1 MFIKQLSVFLE
12 NKEGRLDEVLKTLSQ
27 GGIDLLSA
35 SLADTTEFG
44 VLRLISKEPE
54 RARDLLKSAGITA
67 RIDEVIAVVVPDAV
81 GSLQKVICKLHEAGI
96 NIGYIYGLSVDGE
109 GAPIAIKTNDPA
121 KAAEILE
128 KENVKTLSSEE
139 LGQ

>member
-44 VLRLISKEPE
+44 VLSLISKEPE

-81 GSLQKVICKLHEAGI
+81 GSLQKVIFKLHEAGI